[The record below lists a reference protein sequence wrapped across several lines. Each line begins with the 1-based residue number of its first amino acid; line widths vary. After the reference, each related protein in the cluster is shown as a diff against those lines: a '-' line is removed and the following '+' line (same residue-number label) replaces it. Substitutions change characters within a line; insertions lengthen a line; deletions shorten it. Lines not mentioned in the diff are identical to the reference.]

1 LRERR
6 RPVAKVYVGLDM
18 GSCEFHQVAM
28 DRDKAVLKDRK
39 FDTTEANLIRAFEDM
54 KGEMHVHLEAAEL
67 AAWVRRVLR
76 KRVTRI
82 VVGHPKSS
90 AWIAKDPLKR
100 DRLDAFKL
108 ADLLRTDQV
117 HEVYYPD
124 DDHRTVFKQLVQHY
138 DDVTGQEVRLK
149 NKIKAALRG
158 QGVIPKGREV
168 YTAEGRDKFV
178 HAVASPASREALL
191 QLYGLLDATLK
202 TQKSA
207 LALVRKESQR
217 YPEIARFDQVPGVGV
232 VSSCRFSAYIQT
244 PHRFSSKRK
253 LWRYCRLGITDR
265 QSDGKPLGRQSLD
278 WNGNGRL
285 KEMSRTVFNGA
296 MHQGGDNLFKR
307 TYRGALQRTHN
318 QTHARLSTQRKILAV
333 LWAMWKGGTEY
344 QDKIEKG

>member
-1 LRERR
+1 MARI
-6 RPVAKVYVGLDM
+6 YVGLDM
-18 GSCEFHQVAM
+18 GSCGFHQVAM
-28 DRDKAVLKDRK
+28 DRERVVLKDRK
-39 FDTTEANLIRAFEDM
+39 FDTTEANLIRAFEDLS
-54 KGEMHVHLEAAEL
+54 GEIHVHLEAGEL
-67 AAWVRRVLR
+67 AAWVRRVI
-76 KRVTRI
+76 KERVTRV
-82 VVGHPKSS
+82 VVGHPKTS
-90 AWIAKDPLKR
+90 AWIGKDPLKR

-108 ADLLRTDQV
+108 ADQVRTGQV
-117 HEVYYPD
+117 HEVYYTD
-124 DDHRTVFKQLVQHY
+124 DDQRAVFKQLIQHY

-168 YTAEGRDKFV
+168 YTAEGRDRFV
-178 HAVASPASREALL
+178 SAIPCAAAREAIA
-191 QLYGLLDATLK
+191 QLYGLLDVTLK
-202 TQKSA
+202 TQKDA
-207 LALVRKESQR
+207 LALLKRESKK
-217 YPEIARFDQVPGVGV
+217 YSEVALFDGVPGVGV

-296 MHQGGDNLFKR
+296 MHQNGDNLFKR

-318 QTHARLSTQRKILAV
+318 QTHARLTTQRKILAV
-333 LWAMWKGGTEY
+333 LLAMWKGGTPY
-344 QDKIEKG
+344 QDEFRKG